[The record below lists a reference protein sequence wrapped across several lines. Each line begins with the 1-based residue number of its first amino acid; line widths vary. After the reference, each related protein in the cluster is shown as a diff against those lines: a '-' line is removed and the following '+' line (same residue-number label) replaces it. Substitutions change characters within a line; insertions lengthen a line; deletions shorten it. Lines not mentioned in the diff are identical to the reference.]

1 MTPRGWLR
9 LLTMAVAAV
18 QSSLSLAP
26 SQVQLHPRSADRLQ
40 EEAGFAAAS
49 TRRHWI
55 ASAAAAAS
63 SAILAGSNGGVPF
76 SARAASPRIADDDLK
91 RIVTSDL
98 LDNQFLVTGKLTPDI
113 YLKEATFTDEIDT
126 YGMDQWMRG
135 TQKLF
140 VGEGSQVRLVGDVQV
155 SPEAVEFRF
164 DDDLMFRIP
173 FRPVVQL
180 SGRLVLTRDKETGLI
195 SSYREYWDQDVAT
208 VLKSAKF

>member
-1 MTPRGWLR
+1 MP
-9 LLTMAVAAV
+9 
-18 QSSLSLAP
+18 AP
-26 SQVQLHPRSADRLQ
+26 
-40 EEAGFAAAS
+40 
-49 TRRHWI
+49 
-55 ASAAAAAS
+55 
-63 SAILAGSNGGVPF
+63 
-76 SARAASPRIADDDLK
+76 ARAASPRIADDDLK

-98 LDNQFLVTGKLTPDI
+98 LDNQFLVTGNLSPEI
-113 YLKEATFTDEIDT
+113 YLKDATFTDEIDT
-126 YGMDQWMRG
+126 YGMDQWMKG

-164 DDDLMFRIP
+164 DEDLMFRIP
-173 FRPVVQL
+173 FRPVVKL